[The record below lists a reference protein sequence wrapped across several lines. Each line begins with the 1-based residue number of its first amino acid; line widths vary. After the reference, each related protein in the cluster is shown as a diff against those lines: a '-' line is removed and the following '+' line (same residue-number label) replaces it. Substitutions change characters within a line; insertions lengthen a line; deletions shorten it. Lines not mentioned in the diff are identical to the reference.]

1 VSQAGRQ
8 PVRVAAAVLRDAAGR
23 VLITQRPAGKHMAG
37 YWEFPG
43 GKLLAH
49 EAPAEAL
56 ARELSEELGIE
67 VGPCR
72 ELLRLRH
79 DYSDRV
85 VELHVFTV
93 ERFGGVPRGLEGQA
107 LRWVAPRAL
116 ASEALLPADL
126 PIVEAL
132 VVAEVPAGVDALAVA
147 DVRASVP
154 AA

>member
-1 VSQAGRQ
+1 MSPQDGE
-8 PVRVAAAVLRDAAGR
+8 PLRVAAAVLRDAAGR

-43 GKLLAH
+43 GKLVAD
-49 EAPAEAL
+49 ESAAQGL

-67 VGPCR
+67 VGSCR

-79 DYSDRV
+79 AYPERV

-93 ERFGGVPRGLEGQA
+93 EGFTGEPRGLEGQP
-107 LRWVAPRAL
+107 LRWVAPEAL
-116 ASEALLPADL
+116 ASEALLPADW

-132 VVAEVPAGVDALAVA
+132 MPQVGRAATP
-147 DVRASVP
+147 VRASAS